1 MTNPDEPWLN
11 TRYEGNYNA
20 GQAAFEEMGKA
31 MFRMIVIIC
40 GALLIGACSSPGTD
54 AEVSFDRNADFVSDR
69 SYQWVEQPLEEYA
82 PEDYRIRESFLTT
95 VKLHI
100 SDILAAKGYV
110 TGETPRFLVNY
121 ALGASQNVRV
131 QQGIGGFGTGKYTP
145 FVTTSSETLL
155 VIDVADAM
163 SERSVW
169 RGWAPVTLESGQ
181 SDLDA
186 VKRAADEIL
195 SRFPP

>member
-1 MTNPDEPWLN
+1 ML
-11 TRYEGNYNA
+11 
-20 GQAAFEEMGKA
+20 
-31 MFRMIVIIC
+31 RMVVIIC
-40 GALLIGACSSPGTD
+40 GALLIGACGSPGLD

-69 SYQWVEQPLEEYA
+69 SYQWVEQPVQDYA
-82 PEDYRIRESFLTT
+82 PGDYRIRESFLTT

-100 SDILAAKGYV
+100 SDVLAAKGYV

-121 ALGASQNVRV
+121 ALGASQNVQV

-145 FVTTSSETLL
+145 FVTTSTDTLL
-155 VIDVADAM
+155 VIDVTDAL

-169 RGWAPVTLESGQ
+169 RGWAPVSMETGQ

-186 VKRAADEIL
+186 VKQAADAIL
-195 SRFPP
+195 ARFPP